1 MQQQDVKDRLATNT
15 SGLAARGGFGLPS
28 VFLGDELY
36 YGKDSLRDLED
47 DLAEAT

>member
-1 MQQQDVKDRLATNT
+1 
-15 SGLAARGGFGLPS
+15 

-47 DLAEAT
+47 DLAEAA